1 MKKLTV
7 FLLALFL
14 SLLCAAAL
22 ADVSIDRYFPDS
34 AFRKYVKETF
44 DKDGDRM
51 LSDREIANATR
62 VNCNKLGIQSLQGIE
77 YLTEATYLDC
87 GDNPLQSIDIRSN
100 KKLTFLTCGYTDLT
114 GLDLSGNR
122 ELKEIYCFNTKISA
136 LDVSM
141 CGKLEELFCLDNGMV
156 SLKLGSLPNLKTLVC
171 EANQLIRLDLSGVT
185 GLNRLACGNNKLSS
199 LDVTGLGA
207 LKDLSCD
214 GNQLGSLDVR
224 KNTALEFLSCS
235 SCNLGSLDV
244 SQNKAL
250 LNLNCHSNRL
260 SSLKLDAN
268 KKLYALACCANKL
281 KKVEIGKCPVLVK
294 LVTGSDA
301 VSEGNT
307 WVWGNKTYRGKVS
320 LWVDKTTAVDYG
332 KGELSGLVEKITLN
346 KTEVTLTRTAKKPNP
361 TVTLKATVKPDSA
374 VRKTVEWKSSDPK
387 VAKVDPKTGKVT
399 ALKAGTAKITC
410 RATDGSKVKAVCTVT
425 VKNRLVRSITL
436 NKKKATLKTGKSLTL
451 KIKKIA
457 PADAVKLDVKWK
469 SSNKKVA
476 AVDKNGRV
484 TAKKPGTCE
493 ITCTAKDGSKVYVV
507 CKITVK

>member
-34 AFRKYVKETF
+34 AFRKYVKEAF

-100 KKLTFLTCGYTDLT
+100 KKLTVLTCCYTDLT

-122 ELKEIYCFNTKISA
+122 ELKEINCFNTKISA

-141 CGKLEELFCLDNGMV
+141 CGKLEELFCLDSGMV

-207 LKDLSCD
+207 LKDL
-214 GNQLGSLDVR
+214 
-224 KNTALEFLSCS
+224 

-307 WVWGNKTYRGKVS
+307 WVWGNKTYRNKVS